1 MKIKDG
7 FVLKELAGSFMVV
20 PLGSQ
25 VMNFSSII
33 KLSESGAFLWR
44 LLDDEKTIDELTCA
58 MLSEYEVD
66 EAKARAD
73 IEKFIK
79 KLEDA
84 DLLEK

>member
-25 VMNFSSII
+25 VINFSSII

-44 LLDDEKTIDELTCA
+44 LLSEDKTVDDLTCA

-66 EAKARAD
+66 EERAKAD

-84 DLLEK
+84 DLLE

>member
-25 VMNFSSII
+25 VINFSSII

-44 LLDDEKTIDELTCA
+44 LLSEDKTVDDLTCA

-66 EAKARAD
+66 EERAKAD
-73 IEKFIK
+73 IEKFMK

-84 DLLEK
+84 DLLE

>member
-44 LLDDEKTIDELTCA
+44 LLDDEKTIEELTEA
-58 MLSEYEVD
+58 MVSEYEVD

>member
-25 VMNFSSII
+25 VINFSSII

-44 LLDDEKTIDELTCA
+44 LLSEDKTVDDLTGA

-66 EAKARAD
+66 EERAKAD

-84 DLLEK
+84 DLLE